1 MKKQDFKR
9 NASSAAR
16 LAAVQGLYEIDVAD
30 AAVEDVVAAFKGD
43 RWESIRAELK
53 AELNETP
60 EVLLNLPTPDR
71 RILPAVI
78 RGVSKNRTELD
89 AAIVVHIGS
98 SEAFDHLEA
107 LTKAILRAAVYEL
120 VHTPKVP
127 IGVISSDYV
136 AIANAFFTENQPNM
150 INAVISALADQLRET
165 GLPTDV
171 SE

>member
-30 AAVEDVVAAFKGD
+30 AEVEDVVTAFKGD
-43 RWESIRAELK
+43 RWDSIRTELEAELG
-53 AELNETP
+53 ETP

-78 RGVSKNRTELD
+78 RGVSMNRTELD
-89 AAIVVHIGS
+89 AIISAHMGS
-98 SEAFDHLEA
+98 SEAFEQLEA
-107 LTKAILRAAVYEL
+107 ITRAILRAAVFEL
-120 VHTPKVP
+120 IHTPRVP
-127 IGVISSDYV
+127 VGVISSDYV

-165 GLPTDV
+165 GLPADV